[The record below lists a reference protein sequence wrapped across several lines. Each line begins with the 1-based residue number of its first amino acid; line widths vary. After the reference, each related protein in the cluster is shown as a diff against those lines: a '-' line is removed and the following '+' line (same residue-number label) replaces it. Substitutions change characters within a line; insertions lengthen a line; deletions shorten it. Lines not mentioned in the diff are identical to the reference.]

1 MFSALPLPVS
11 VLSLT
16 EPVCRLCERP
26 LARCRR
32 RGRTERRWRG
42 PRQHARVCAPHPT
55 CHSRSVTRRA
65 YDMSAQPCTHAR
77 PVKREPILATTPLH
91 CQQGP
96 QPHQHVVVCKPDCER
111 RAFTREGAGGA
122 RYPDFKCE
130 SDCGGVRT
138 PSPSRPV
145 CVKLATLTRST
156 PATDAHKQLARQ
168 KTLPRRAERRG
179 RGCVTGATESV
190 GVGRAA
196 VGPERTCAVERVL
209 ITLIPSRRLWTP
221 NWFKIA
227 KRSFESVSNL
237 LPTKPWAFPRKG
249 GRAQVHPPLPPSL
262 PAESDKKQR
271 VGEGVQGAGV
281 RALST
286 PTHLTDEV

>member
-221 NWFKIA
+221 NTGSKLQKGA
-227 KRSFESVSNL
+227 SNQCRISSPPSHGHSQERAEGRRYT
-237 LPTKPWAFPRKG
+237 LPC
-249 GRAQVHPPLPPSL
+249 LPPSL
-262 PAESDKKQR
+262 LRAIRSREWVKGFKVLGCELFQR
-271 VGEGVQGAGV
+271 
-281 RALST
+281 RHT
-286 PTHLTDEV
+286 